1 MKKAL
6 SVLLAIIMTF
16 SLAMP
21 AFAAVNIN
29 ASKSQIPIIRISGDG
44 EPLYDDKGNKLLTYT
59 SIFGAFDNGDEEGN
73 KELYSSIAHVI
84 MPFLIDGLLYDQWDG
99 YYDALYE
106 EIAELFGNTLL
117 DKNGDPIDNSGLSES
132 RKKQMEANMNTNKYG
147 SKKYYAISDYHFFY
161 DWRLDPT
168 AVADDFNAY
177 IKAVKKA
184 TGAEK
189 VGIIASC
196 LGTSIV
202 MAYIAEYGTADINGL
217 GFDGSVCNGSEIISE
232 TISGKF
238 TVEGDAI
245 TRVLED
251 CNYLGVFDMDEF
263 LLATVDLLS
272 KSGAIDGI
280 TTSLKA
286 TIYDKLVRGVTSAL
300 ALSTFCTWPGY
311 WATVSAE
318 DYKDAMLYVFGE
330 PGSEK
335 RVEYAGLIE
344 KIENFNIVRGH
355 TYDLLKGAK
364 AKGVNIGIMSKY
376 GYQII
381 PICKSGDKVADELVT
396 VEKSSFGAT
405 TSKIYDTLPD
415 IHLAQMTPEERKYV
429 SPDKQVDASTCLFP
443 DSTWF
448 IKGASHAHWTDEEI
462 QILYD
467 VVSANRQLTV
477 EDTEIS
483 QFMVYTYEDDTARK
497 MTTENCDTYVW
508 SESSSAKPT
517 NNPIQKLV
525 AFLKALFNWFKLL
538 FTKVELPEMPQLPTL
553 PQPTTAAAQQ

>member
-1 MKKAL
+1 MKKFSAI
-6 SVLLAIIMTF
+6 LLTAILMF
-16 SLAMP
+16 SLATP
-21 AFAAVNIN
+21 AFAAVNVN

-44 EPLYDDKGNKLLTYT
+44 ETLYDDKGNALETGTGVFSALE
-59 SIFGAFDNGDEEGN
+59 SEDGDNE
-73 KELYSSIAHVI
+73 ELYRSIAHVLL
-84 MPFLIDGLLYDQWDG
+84 PFLIDGLIYDQWDG

-106 EIAELFGNTLL
+106 EISELFGNALL
-117 DKNGDPIDNSGLSES
+117 DKNGDPLDNSGLSAS
-132 RKKQMEANMNTNKYG
+132 RKQQLKNDMNTDKYG
-147 SKKYYAISDYHFFY
+147 SKKYYGVEDYRFYY

-168 AVADDFNAY
+168 AIADDFNDY
-177 IKAVKKA
+177 INAIRIK
-184 TGAEK
+184 TGHDK
-189 VGIIASC
+189 VGIVASC

-202 MAYIAEYGTADINGL
+202 MAYLAEYGSDAVSGIGL
-217 GFDGSVCNGSEIISE
+217 DGSVCNGSEILSQ

-238 TVEGDAI
+238 TVDGDSL

-251 CNYLGVFDMDEF
+251 SNYLGVFDVDEF

-280 TTSLKA
+280 TTSVKK
-286 TIYDKLVRGVTSAL
+286 TIYDKVVKGVTSAL
-300 ALSTFCTWPGY
+300 ALSTLCTWPGY
-311 WATVSAE
+311 WSTVSAE
-318 DYKDAMLYVFGE
+318 DYDDAMLYVFGE
-330 PGSEK
+330 KGSAK

-344 KIENFNIVRGH
+344 KIENYNVVRGK
-355 TYDLLKGAK
+355 TDDLLIAAK
-364 AKGVNIGIMSKY
+364 AKGVNIGIVSKY

-381 PICKSGDKVADELVT
+381 PICESGSELADELVT

-405 TSKIYDTLPD
+405 TSKIYDTLSD
-415 IHLAQMTPEERKYV
+415 IYLAQMTPEKRKYV

-467 VVSANRQLTV
+467 VASANRQLTV

-508 SESSSAKPT
+508 SESSSTKPT

-525 AFLKALFNWFKLL
+525 SFLKSLFKWFKLL
-538 FTKVELPEMPQLPTL
+538 FGKVELPTLPKPTL
-553 PQPTTAAAQQ
+553 PQTTTAAAQ

>member
-1 MKKAL
+1 MKKFSAI
-6 SVLLAIIMTF
+6 LLTAILMF
-16 SLAMP
+16 SLATP

-44 EPLYDDKGNKLLTYT
+44 ESLYDNQGNELVTGTGVFSALE
-59 SIFGAFDNGDEEGN
+59 SEDGDNS
-73 KELYSSIAHVI
+73 ELYSSIAHVI
-84 MPFLIDGLLYDQWDG
+84 MPFLIDGLLYDKWDG

-106 EIAELFGNTLL
+106 EISELFGNALL
-117 DKNGDPIDNSGLSES
+117 DKNGDPIDDSGLSAS
-132 RKKQMEANMNTNKYG
+132 RKQQLKNDMNTDKYG
-147 SKKYYAISDYHFFY
+147 SKKYYGIEDYRFYY

-168 AVADDFNAY
+168 AIADDFNDY
-177 IKAVKKA
+177 INAIRIK
-184 TGAEK
+184 TGHDK
-189 VGIIASC
+189 VGIVASC

-202 MAYIAEYGTADINGL
+202 MAYLAEYGSDAVSGIGL
-217 GFDGSVCNGSEIISE
+217 DGSVCNGSEILSQ

-238 TVEGDAI
+238 TVDGDSL

-251 CNYLGVFDMDEF
+251 SNYLGVFDVDEF

-280 TTSLKA
+280 TTSVKK
-286 TIYDKLVRGVTSAL
+286 TIYDKVVKGVTSAL
-300 ALSTFCTWPGY
+300 ALSTLCTWPGY
-311 WATVSAE
+311 WSTVSAE
-318 DYKDAMLYVFGE
+318 DYDDAMLYVFGE
-330 PGSEK
+330 KGSAK

-344 KIENFNIVRGH
+344 KIENYNVVRGK
-355 TYDLLKGAK
+355 TDDLLIAAK
-364 AKGVNIGIMSKY
+364 AKGVNIGIVSKY

-381 PICKSGDKVADELVT
+381 PICESGSELADELVT

-405 TSKIYDTLPD
+405 TSKIYDTLSD
-415 IHLAQMTPEERKYV
+415 IYLAQMTPEKRKYV

-467 VVSANRQLTV
+467 VASANRQLTV

-508 SESSSAKPT
+508 SESSSTKPT

-525 AFLKALFNWFKLL
+525 SFLKSLFKWFKLL
-538 FTKVELPEMPQLPTL
+538 FGKVELPTLPKPTL
-553 PQPTTAAAQQ
+553 PQTTTAAAQ

>member
-1 MKKAL
+1 MKKFL
-6 SVLLAIIMTF
+6 SILLAAVLML
-16 SLAMP
+16 SLATP

-44 EPLYDDKGNKLLTYT
+44 ETLYDDKGNALETGTGVFSALE
-59 SIFGAFDNGDEEGN
+59 SEDGDNE
-73 KELYSSIAHVI
+73 ELYRSIAHVLL
-84 MPFLIDGLLYDQWDG
+84 PFLIDGLIYDQWDG

-106 EIAELFGNTLL
+106 EISELFGNALL
-117 DKNGDPIDNSGLSES
+117 DKNGEPLDNSGISES
-132 RKKQMEANMNTNKYG
+132 RKKQLERDMNTDKYG
-147 SKKYYAISDYHFFY
+147 SKGYYAVEDYRFYY

-168 AVADDFNAY
+168 AIADDFNDY
-177 IKAVKKA
+177 INAIRIK
-184 TGAEK
+184 TGHDK
-189 VGIIASC
+189 VGIVASC

-202 MAYIAEYGTADINGL
+202 MAYLAEYGSDAVSGIGL
-217 GFDGSVCNGSEIISE
+217 DGSVCNGSEILSQ

-238 TVEGDAI
+238 TVDGDSL

-251 CNYLGVFDMDEF
+251 SNYLGVFDVDEF

-280 TTSLKA
+280 TTSVKM
-286 TIYDKLVRGVTSAL
+286 TIYDKVAKGVTSAL
-300 ALSTFCTWPGY
+300 ALSTLCTWPGY
-311 WATVSAE
+311 WSTVSAE
-318 DYKDAMLYVFGE
+318 DYDDAMLYVFGE
-330 PGSEK
+330 KGSEK
-335 RVEYAGLIE
+335 RAEYAGLIE
-344 KIENFNIVRGH
+344 KIENYNVVRGK
-355 TYDLLKGAK
+355 TDDLLVAAK
-364 AKGVNIGIMSKY
+364 NKGVNIGIVSKY

-381 PICKSGDKVADELVT
+381 PICESGSELADELVT

-415 IHLAQMTPEERKYV
+415 IYLAQMTPEERKYV

-467 VVSANRQLTV
+467 VVSADRQLTV

-538 FTKVELPEMPQLPTL
+538 FTKVELPEIPAPTL

>member
-21 AFAAVNIN
+21 AFAGVDIN

-44 EPLYDDKGNKLLTYT
+44 ETLYDDKGNELVTGTGVFSALA
-59 SIFGAFDNGDEEGN
+59 SEDGDNE
-73 KELYSSIAHVI
+73 ELYRSIAHVLL
-84 MPFLIDGLLYDQWDG
+84 PFLIDGLIYDQWDG

-106 EIAELFGNTLL
+106 EISELFGNALL
-117 DKNGDPIDNSGLSES
+117 DKNGEPLDNSGISES
-132 RKKQMEANMNTNKYG
+132 RKKQLERDMNTDKYG
-147 SKKYYAISDYHFFY
+147 SKGYYAVDDYRFYY

-168 AVADDFNAY
+168 DIADDFNDY
-177 IKAVKKA
+177 INAIRIK
-184 TGAEK
+184 TGHQK
-189 VGIIASC
+189 VGIVASC

-202 MAYIAEYGTADINGL
+202 MAYLAEYGSDAVSGIGL
-217 GFDGSVCNGSEIISE
+217 DGSVCNGSEILSE

-238 TVEGDAI
+238 TVDGDSL

-280 TTSLKA
+280 TTSVKM
-286 TIYDKLVRGVTSAL
+286 TIYDKVAKGVTSAL
-300 ALSTFCTWPGY
+300 ALSTLCTWPGY
-311 WATVSAE
+311 WSTVSAE
-318 DYKDAMLYVFGE
+318 DYDDAMLYVFGE
-330 PGSEK
+330 KGSEK
-335 RVEYAGLIE
+335 RAEYAGLIE
-344 KIENFNIVRGH
+344 KIENYNVVRGK
-355 TYDLLKGAK
+355 TDKLLKDAK
-364 AKGVNIGIMSKY
+364 EEGVNIGIFSKY

-381 PICKSGDKVADELVT
+381 PICESGTDLADELVT

-415 IHLAQMTPEERKYV
+415 IYLAQMTPEERKYV

-467 VVSANRQLTV
+467 VVSADRQLTV

-553 PQPTTAAAQQ
+553 PQPTTAAAQ

>member
-44 EPLYDDKGNKLLTYT
+44 ESLYDAQGNELVTGTGVFSALE
-59 SIFGAFDNGDEEGN
+59 SEDGDNE
-73 KELYSSIAHVI
+73 ELYRSIAHVLL
-84 MPFLIDGLLYDQWDG
+84 PFLIDGLIYDQWDG

-106 EIAELFGNTLL
+106 EISELFGNALL
-117 DKNGDPIDNSGLSES
+117 DKNGEPLDNSGISES
-132 RKKQMEANMNTNKYG
+132 RKKQLERDMNTDKYG
-147 SKKYYAISDYHFFY
+147 SKGYYAVEDYRFYY

-168 AVADDFNAY
+168 DIADDFNDYVNAIR
-177 IKAVKKA
+177 IK
-184 TGAEK
+184 TGHDK
-189 VGIIASC
+189 VGIVASC

-202 MAYIAEYGTADINGL
+202 MAYLAEYGSDAVSGIGL
-217 GFDGSVCNGSEIISE
+217 DGSVCNGSEILSE

-238 TVEGDAI
+238 TVDGDSL

-280 TTSLKA
+280 TTSVKM
-286 TIYDKLVRGVTSAL
+286 TIYDKVAKGVTSAL
-300 ALSTFCTWPGY
+300 ALSTLCTWPGY
-311 WATVSAE
+311 WSTVSAE
-318 DYKDAMLYVFGE
+318 DYDDAMLYVFGE
-330 PGSEK
+330 NGSEK
-335 RVEYAGLIE
+335 RAEYAGLIE
-344 KIENFNIVRGH
+344 KIENYNVVRGK
-355 TYDLLKGAK
+355 TDDLLVAAK
-364 AKGVNIGIMSKY
+364 NKGVNIGIVSKY

-381 PICKSGDKVADELVT
+381 PICESGPELADELVT

-415 IHLAQMTPEERKYV
+415 IYLAQMTPEERKYV

-467 VVSANRQLTV
+467 VVSADRQLTV

>member
-44 EPLYDDKGNKLLTYT
+44 ESLYDAQGNELVTGTGVFSALE
-59 SIFGAFDNGDEEGN
+59 SEDGDNE
-73 KELYSSIAHVI
+73 ELYRSIAHVLL
-84 MPFLIDGLLYDQWDG
+84 PFLIDGLIYDQWDG

-106 EIAELFGNTLL
+106 EISELFGNALL
-117 DKNGDPIDNSGLSES
+117 DKNGEPLDNSGISES
-132 RKKQMEANMNTNKYG
+132 RKKQLERDMNTDKYG
-147 SKKYYAISDYHFFY
+147 SKGYYAVEDYRFYY

-168 AVADDFNAY
+168 DIADDFNDY
-177 IKAVKKA
+177 INAIRIK
-184 TGAEK
+184 TGHDK
-189 VGIIASC
+189 VGIVASC

-202 MAYIAEYGTADINGL
+202 MAYLAEYGSDAVSGIGL
-217 GFDGSVCNGSEIISE
+217 DGSVCNGSEILSE

-238 TVEGDAI
+238 TVDGDSL

-280 TTSLKA
+280 TTSVKM
-286 TIYDKLVRGVTSAL
+286 TIYDKVAKGVTSAL
-300 ALSTFCTWPGY
+300 ALSTLCTWPGY
-311 WATVSAE
+311 WSTVSAE
-318 DYKDAMLYVFGE
+318 DYDDAMLYVFGE
-330 PGSEK
+330 NGSEK
-335 RVEYAGLIE
+335 RAEYAGLIE
-344 KIENFNIVRGH
+344 KIENYNVVRGK
-355 TYDLLKGAK
+355 TDDLLVAAK
-364 AKGVNIGIMSKY
+364 NKGVNIGIVSKY

-381 PICKSGDKVADELVT
+381 PICESGPELADELVT

-415 IHLAQMTPEERKYV
+415 IYLAQMTPEERKYV

-467 VVSANRQLTV
+467 VVSADRQLTV
-477 EDTEIS
+477 KDTEIS

-525 AFLKALFNWFKLL
+525 AFLKALFNWFRLL
-538 FTKVELPEMPQLPTL
+538 FTKVELPETPQLPTL

>member
-1 MKKAL
+1 MKKFSAI
-6 SVLLAIIMTF
+6 LLTAILMF
-16 SLAMP
+16 SLATP

-44 EPLYDDKGNKLLTYT
+44 ESLYDNQGNELVTGTGVFSALE
-59 SIFGAFDNGDEEGN
+59 SEDGDNS
-73 KELYSSIAHVI
+73 ELYSSIAHVI
-84 MPFLIDGLLYDQWDG
+84 MPFLIDGLLYDKWDG

-106 EIAELFGNTLL
+106 EISELFGNALL
-117 DKNGDPIDNSGLSES
+117 DKNGDPIDDSGLSAS
-132 RKKQMEANMNTNKYG
+132 RKQQLKNDMNTDKYG
-147 SKKYYAISDYHFFY
+147 SKKYYGIEDYRFYY

-168 AVADDFNAY
+168 DIADDFNDY
-177 IKAVKKA
+177 INAIRIK
-184 TGAEK
+184 TGHQK
-189 VGIIASC
+189 VGIVASC

-202 MAYIAEYGTADINGL
+202 MAYLAEYGSDAVSGIGL
-217 GFDGSVCNGSEIISE
+217 DGSVCNGSEILSE

-238 TVEGDAI
+238 TVDGDSI

-251 CNYLGVFDMDEF
+251 SNYLGVFDVDEF

-272 KSGAIDGI
+272 KSGTIDGI
-280 TTSLKA
+280 TASVKM
-286 TIYDKLVRGVTSAL
+286 TIYDKVVKGVTSAL
-300 ALSTFCTWPGY
+300 ALSTLCTWPGY
-311 WATVSAE
+311 WSTVSAE
-318 DYKDAMLYVFGE
+318 DYDDAMLYVFGE
-330 PGSEK
+330 KGSAK

-344 KIENFNIVRGH
+344 KIENYNVVRGK
-355 TYDLLKGAK
+355 TDDLLIAAK
-364 AKGVNIGIMSKY
+364 AKGVNIGIVSKY

-381 PICKSGDKVADELVT
+381 PICESGSELADELVT

-405 TSKIYDTLPD
+405 TSKIYDTLSD
-415 IHLAQMTPEERKYV
+415 IYLAQMTPEKRKYV

-467 VVSANRQLTV
+467 VASANRQLTV

-508 SESSSAKPT
+508 SESSSTKPT

-525 AFLKALFNWFKLL
+525 SFLKSLFKWFKLL
-538 FTKVELPEMPQLPTL
+538 FGKVELPTLPKPTL
-553 PQPTTAAAQQ
+553 PQTTTAAAQ

>member
-1 MKKAL
+1 MKKLL
-6 SVLLAIIMTF
+6 SVFLAAVLML
-16 SLAMP
+16 SLATP
-21 AFAAVNIN
+21 AFAAVNVN

-44 EPLYDDKGNKLLTYT
+44 ETLYDDQGNELVTGTGVFSALETED
-59 SIFGAFDNGDEEGN
+59 GDNE
-73 KELYSSIAHVI
+73 ELYRSIAHVLL
-84 MPFLIDGLLYDQWDG
+84 PFLIDGLIYDQWDG

-106 EIAELFGNTLL
+106 EISELFGNALL
-117 DKNGDPIDNSGLSES
+117 DKNGEPLDNSGISES
-132 RKKQMEANMNTNKYG
+132 RKKQLERDMNTDKYG
-147 SKKYYAISDYHFFY
+147 SKGYYAVEDYRFYY

-168 AVADDFNAY
+168 DIADDFNAY
-177 IKAVKKA
+177 INAIRTK
-184 TGAEK
+184 TGHDK
-189 VGIIASC
+189 VGIVASC

-202 MAYIAEYGTADINGL
+202 MAYLAEYGSDAVSGIGL
-217 GFDGSVCNGSEIISE
+217 DGSVCNGSEILSE

-238 TVEGDAI
+238 TVDGDSL

-251 CNYLGVFDMDEF
+251 SNYLGVFDMDEF

-280 TTSLKA
+280 TTSVKM
-286 TIYDKLVRGVTSAL
+286 TIYDKVAKGVTSAL
-300 ALSTFCTWPGY
+300 ALSTLCTWPGY
-311 WATVSAE
+311 WSTVSAE
-318 DYKDAMLYVFGE
+318 DYDDAMLYVFGE
-330 PGSEK
+330 KGSEK
-335 RVEYAGLIE
+335 RTEYAGLIK
-344 KIENFNIVRGH
+344 KIENYNVVRGK
-355 TYDLLKGAK
+355 TDNLLTAAK
-364 AKGVNIGIMSKY
+364 ANGVNIGIVSKY

-381 PICKSGDKVADELVT
+381 PICKSGPELADELVT

-405 TSKIYDTLPD
+405 TSKIYDTLSD
-415 IHLAQMTPEERKYV
+415 IYIAQLPAEKRKYV
-429 SPDKQVDASTCLFP
+429 SPDGQVDASTCLFP

-467 VVSANRQLTV
+467 VASANRQLTV

-483 QFMVYTYEDDTARK
+483 QFMVYTYEDNTARK

-538 FTKVELPEMPQLPTL
+538 FTKVELPATPQLPTL
-553 PQPTTAAAQQ
+553 SQPTTTATQQ

>member
-44 EPLYDDKGNKLLTYT
+44 ESLYDAQGNELVTGTGVFSALE
-59 SIFGAFDNGDEEGN
+59 SEDGDNE
-73 KELYSSIAHVI
+73 ELYRSIAHVLL
-84 MPFLIDGLLYDQWDG
+84 PFLIDGLIYDQWDG

-106 EIAELFGNTLL
+106 EISELFGNALL
-117 DKNGDPIDNSGLSES
+117 DKNGEPLDNSGISES
-132 RKKQMEANMNTNKYG
+132 RKKQLERDMNTDKYG
-147 SKKYYAISDYHFFY
+147 SKGYYAVEDYRFYY

-168 AVADDFNAY
+168 DIADDFNDY
-177 IKAVKKA
+177 INAIRIK
-184 TGAEK
+184 TGHDK
-189 VGIIASC
+189 VGIVASC

-202 MAYIAEYGTADINGL
+202 MAYLAEYGSDAVSGIGL
-217 GFDGSVCNGSEIISE
+217 DGSVCNGSEILSE

-238 TVEGDAI
+238 TVDGDSL

-280 TTSLKA
+280 TTSVKM
-286 TIYDKLVRGVTSAL
+286 TIYDKVAKGVTSAL
-300 ALSTFCTWPGY
+300 ALSTLCTWPGY
-311 WATVSAE
+311 WSTVSAE
-318 DYKDAMLYVFGE
+318 DYDDAMLYVFGE
-330 PGSEK
+330 KGSEK
-335 RVEYAGLIE
+335 RAEYAGLIE
-344 KIENFNIVRGH
+344 KIENYNVVRGK
-355 TYDLLKGAK
+355 TDDLLVAAK
-364 AKGVNIGIMSKY
+364 NKGVNIGIVSKY

-381 PICKSGDKVADELVT
+381 PICESGPELADELVT

-415 IHLAQMTPEERKYV
+415 IYLAQMTPEERKYV

-467 VVSANRQLTV
+467 VVSADRQLTV

>member
-1 MKKAL
+1 MKKFSAI
-6 SVLLAIIMTF
+6 LLTAILMF
-16 SLAMP
+16 SLATP
-21 AFAAVNIN
+21 AFAAVNVN

-44 EPLYDDKGNKLLTYT
+44 ETLYDDKGNALETGTGVFSALE
-59 SIFGAFDNGDEEGN
+59 SEDGDNE
-73 KELYSSIAHVI
+73 ELYRSIAHVLL
-84 MPFLIDGLLYDQWDG
+84 PFLIDGLIYDQWDG

-106 EIAELFGNTLL
+106 EISELFGNALL
-117 DKNGDPIDNSGLSES
+117 DKNGDPLDNSGLSAS
-132 RKKQMEANMNTNKYG
+132 RKQQLKNDMNTDKYG
-147 SKKYYAISDYHFFY
+147 SKKYYGVEDYRFYY

-168 AVADDFNAY
+168 AIADDFNDY
-177 IKAVKKA
+177 INAIRIK
-184 TGAEK
+184 TGHDK
-189 VGIIASC
+189 VGIVASC

-202 MAYIAEYGTADINGL
+202 MAYLAEYGSDAVSGIGL
-217 GFDGSVCNGSEIISE
+217 DGSVCNGSEILSQ

-238 TVEGDAI
+238 TVDGDSL

-251 CNYLGVFDMDEF
+251 SNYLGVFDVDEF

-280 TTSLKA
+280 TTSVKK
-286 TIYDKLVRGVTSAL
+286 TIYDKVVKGVTSAL
-300 ALSTFCTWPGY
+300 ALSTLCTWPGY
-311 WATVSAE
+311 WSTVSAE
-318 DYKDAMLYVFGE
+318 DYDDAMLYVFGE
-330 PGSEK
+330 KGSAK

-344 KIENFNIVRGH
+344 KIENYNVVRGK
-355 TYDLLKGAK
+355 TDDLLIAAK
-364 AKGVNIGIMSKY
+364 AKGVNIGIVSKY

-381 PICKSGDKVADELVT
+381 PICESGSELADELVT

-405 TSKIYDTLPD
+405 TSKIYDTLSD
-415 IHLAQMTPEERKYV
+415 IYLAQMTPEKRKYV

-467 VVSANRQLTV
+467 VASANRQLTV

-497 MTTENCDTYVW
+497 MTTENCNTYVW
-508 SESSSAKPT
+508 SESSSTKPT

-525 AFLKALFNWFKLL
+525 SFLKSLFKWFKLL
-538 FTKVELPEMPQLPTL
+538 FGKVELPTLPKPTL
-553 PQPTTAAAQQ
+553 PQTTTAAAQ

>member
-1 MKKAL
+1 MKKIL
-6 SVLLAIIMTF
+6 SILLAAVLML
-16 SLAMP
+16 SLATP
-21 AFAAVNIN
+21 AFAAVNVN

-44 EPLYDDKGNKLLTYT
+44 ESLYDDQGNELVTGTGVFSALETED
-59 SIFGAFDNGDEEGN
+59 SDNE
-73 KELYSSIAHVI
+73 ELYRSIAHVLL
-84 MPFLIDGLLYDQWDG
+84 PFLIDGLIYDQWDG

-106 EIAELFGNTLL
+106 EISELFGNALL
-117 DKNGDPIDNSGLSES
+117 DKNGEPLDNSGISES
-132 RKKQMEANMNTNKYG
+132 RKKQLERDMNTDKYG
-147 SKKYYAISDYHFFY
+147 SKGYYAVEDYRFYY

-168 AVADDFNAY
+168 DIADDFNAY
-177 IKAVKKA
+177 INAIRTK
-184 TGAEK
+184 TGHDK
-189 VGIIASC
+189 VGIVASC

-202 MAYIAEYGTADINGL
+202 MAYLAEYGSDAVSGIGL
-217 GFDGSVCNGSEIISE
+217 DGSVCNGSEILSE

-238 TVEGDAI
+238 TVDGDSL

-251 CNYLGVFDMDEF
+251 SNYLGVFDMDEF

-280 TTSLKA
+280 TTSVKM
-286 TIYDKLVRGVTSAL
+286 TIYDKVAKGVTSAL
-300 ALSTFCTWPGY
+300 ALSTLCTWPGY
-311 WATVSAE
+311 WSTVSAE
-318 DYKDAMLYVFGE
+318 DYDDAMLYVFGE
-330 PGSEK
+330 KGSEK
-335 RVEYAGLIE
+335 RVEYAGLIK
-344 KIENFNIVRGH
+344 KIENYNVVRGK
-355 TYDLLKGAK
+355 TANLLTAAK
-364 AKGVNIGIMSKY
+364 ANGVNIGIVSKY

-381 PICKSGDKVADELVT
+381 PICKSGPELADELVT

-415 IHLAQMTPEERKYV
+415 IYLAQMTPEERKYV

-467 VVSANRQLTV
+467 VVSADRQLTV

-483 QFMVYTYEDDTARK
+483 QFMLYTYEDDTARK

-538 FTKVELPEMPQLPTL
+538 FTKVELPEIPAPTL
-553 PQPTTAAAQQ
+553 PQPTTAAAQ

>member
-1 MKKAL
+1 MKKFSAI
-6 SVLLAIIMTF
+6 LLTAILMF
-16 SLAMP
+16 SLATP

-44 EPLYDDKGNKLLTYT
+44 ESLYDNQGNELVTGTGVFSALE
-59 SIFGAFDNGDEEGN
+59 SEDGDNE
-73 KELYSSIAHVI
+73 ELYRSIAHVLL
-84 MPFLIDGLLYDQWDG
+84 PFLIDGLIYDQWDG

-106 EIAELFGNTLL
+106 EISELFGNALL
-117 DKNGDPIDNSGLSES
+117 DKNGDPLDNSGLSAS
-132 RKKQMEANMNTNKYG
+132 RKQQLKNDMNTDKYG
-147 SKKYYAISDYHFFY
+147 SKKYYGIEDYRFYY

-168 AVADDFNAY
+168 DIADDFNDY
-177 IKAVKKA
+177 INAIRIK
-184 TGAEK
+184 TGHQK
-189 VGIIASC
+189 VGIVASC

-202 MAYIAEYGTADINGL
+202 MAYLAEYGSDAVSGIGL
-217 GFDGSVCNGSEIISE
+217 DGSVCNGSEILSE

-238 TVEGDAI
+238 TVDGDSI

-251 CNYLGVFDMDEF
+251 SNYLGVFDVDEF

-272 KSGAIDGI
+272 KSGTIDGI
-280 TTSLKA
+280 TASVKM
-286 TIYDKLVRGVTSAL
+286 TIYDKVVKGVTSAL
-300 ALSTFCTWPGY
+300 ALSTLCTWPGY
-311 WATVSAE
+311 WSTVSAE
-318 DYKDAMLYVFGE
+318 DYDDAMLYVFGE
-330 PGSEK
+330 KGSAK

-344 KIENFNIVRGH
+344 KIENYNVVRGK
-355 TYDLLKGAK
+355 TDDLLIAAK
-364 AKGVNIGIMSKY
+364 AKGVNIGIVSKY

-381 PICKSGDKVADELVT
+381 PICESGSELADELVT

-405 TSKIYDTLPD
+405 TSKIYDTLSD
-415 IHLAQMTPEERKYV
+415 IYLAQMTPEKRKYV

-467 VVSANRQLTV
+467 VASANRQLTV

-497 MTTENCDTYVW
+497 MTTENCNTYVW
-508 SESSSAKPT
+508 SESSSTKPT

-525 AFLKALFNWFKLL
+525 SFLKSLFKWFKLL
-538 FTKVELPEMPQLPTL
+538 FGKVELPTLPKPTL
-553 PQPTTAAAQQ
+553 PQTTTAAAQ

>member
-1 MKKAL
+1 MKKIL
-6 SVLLAIIMTF
+6 SILLAAVLML
-16 SLAMP
+16 SLATP
-21 AFAAVNIN
+21 AFAAVNVN

-44 EPLYDDKGNKLLTYT
+44 ESLYDDQGNELVTGTGVFSALE
-59 SIFGAFDNGDEEGN
+59 SEDGDNE
-73 KELYSSIAHVI
+73 ELYRSIAHVLL
-84 MPFLIDGLLYDQWDG
+84 PFLIDGLIYDQWDG

-106 EIAELFGNTLL
+106 EISELFGNALL
-117 DKNGDPIDNSGLSES
+117 DKNGEPLDNSGISES
-132 RKKQMEANMNTNKYG
+132 RKKQLERDMNTDKYG
-147 SKKYYAISDYHFFY
+147 SKGYYAVEDYRFYY

-168 AVADDFNAY
+168 DIADDFNAY
-177 IKAVKKA
+177 INAIRTK
-184 TGAEK
+184 TGHDK
-189 VGIIASC
+189 VGIVASC

-202 MAYIAEYGTADINGL
+202 MAYLAEYGSDAVSGIGL
-217 GFDGSVCNGSEIISE
+217 DGSVCNGSEILSE

-238 TVEGDAI
+238 TVDGDSL

-251 CNYLGVFDMDEF
+251 SNYLGVFDMDEF

-280 TTSLKA
+280 TTSVKM
-286 TIYDKLVRGVTSAL
+286 TIYDKVAKGVTSAL
-300 ALSTFCTWPGY
+300 ALSTLCTWPGY
-311 WATVSAE
+311 WSTVSAE
-318 DYKDAMLYVFGE
+318 DYDDAMLYVFGE
-330 PGSEK
+330 KGSEK
-335 RVEYAGLIE
+335 RVEYAGLIK
-344 KIENFNIVRGH
+344 KIENYNVVRGK
-355 TYDLLKGAK
+355 TDNLLTAAK
-364 AKGVNIGIMSKY
+364 ANGVNIGIVSKY

-381 PICKSGDKVADELVT
+381 PICKSGPELADELVT

-415 IHLAQMTPEERKYV
+415 IYLAQMTPEERKYV

-467 VVSANRQLTV
+467 VVSADRQLTV

-538 FTKVELPEMPQLPTL
+538 FTKVELPEIPAPTL
-553 PQPTTAAAQQ
+553 PQPTTAAAQ

>member
-1 MKKAL
+1 MKKFSAI
-6 SVLLAIIMTF
+6 LLTAILMF
-16 SLAMP
+16 SLATP

-44 EPLYDDKGNKLLTYT
+44 ETLYDDKGNALETGTGVFSALE
-59 SIFGAFDNGDEEGN
+59 SEDGDNE
-73 KELYSSIAHVI
+73 ELYRSIAHVLL
-84 MPFLIDGLLYDQWDG
+84 PFLIDGLIYDQWDG

-106 EIAELFGNTLL
+106 EISELFGNALL
-117 DKNGDPIDNSGLSES
+117 DKNGDPLDNSGLSAS
-132 RKKQMEANMNTNKYG
+132 RKQQLKNDMNTDKYG
-147 SKKYYAISDYHFFY
+147 SKKYYGVEDYRFYY

-168 AVADDFNAY
+168 AIADDFNDY
-177 IKAVKKA
+177 INAIRIK
-184 TGAEK
+184 TGHDK
-189 VGIIASC
+189 VGIVASC

-202 MAYIAEYGTADINGL
+202 MAYLAEYGSDAVSGIGL
-217 GFDGSVCNGSEIISE
+217 DGSVCNGSEILSQ

-238 TVEGDAI
+238 TVDGDSL

-251 CNYLGVFDMDEF
+251 SNYLGVFDVDEF

-280 TTSLKA
+280 TTSVKK
-286 TIYDKLVRGVTSAL
+286 TIYDKVVKGVTSAL
-300 ALSTFCTWPGY
+300 ALSTLCTWPGY
-311 WATVSAE
+311 WSTVSAE
-318 DYKDAMLYVFGE
+318 DYDDAMLYVFGE
-330 PGSEK
+330 KGSAK

-344 KIENFNIVRGH
+344 KIENYNVVRGK
-355 TYDLLKGAK
+355 TDDLLIAAK
-364 AKGVNIGIMSKY
+364 AKGVNIGIVSKY

-381 PICKSGDKVADELVT
+381 PICESGSELADELVT

-405 TSKIYDTLPD
+405 TSKIYDTLSD
-415 IHLAQMTPEERKYV
+415 IYLAQMTPEKRKYV

-467 VVSANRQLTV
+467 VASANRQLTV

-508 SESSSAKPT
+508 SESSSTKPT
-517 NNPIQKLV
+517 NNPIEKLV
-525 AFLKALFNWFKLL
+525 NFLKSLFKWFKLL
-538 FTKVELPEMPQLPTL
+538 FGKIELPTL
-553 PQPTTAAAQQ
+553 PKPTLPQTTTAAAQ

>member
-1 MKKAL
+1 MKKFSAI
-6 SVLLAIIMTF
+6 LLTAILMF
-16 SLAMP
+16 SLATP
-21 AFAAVNIN
+21 AFAAVNVN

-44 EPLYDDKGNKLLTYT
+44 ETLYDDKGNALETGTGVFSALE
-59 SIFGAFDNGDEEGN
+59 SEDGDNE
-73 KELYSSIAHVI
+73 ELYRSIAHVLL
-84 MPFLIDGLLYDQWDG
+84 PFLIDGLIYDQWDG

-106 EIAELFGNTLL
+106 EISELFGNALL
-117 DKNGDPIDNSGLSES
+117 DKNGDPLDNSGLSAS
-132 RKKQMEANMNTNKYG
+132 RKQQLKNDMNTDKYG
-147 SKKYYAISDYHFFY
+147 GKKYYGVEDYRFYY

-168 AVADDFNAY
+168 AIADDFNDY
-177 IKAVKKA
+177 INAIRIK
-184 TGAEK
+184 TGHDK
-189 VGIIASC
+189 VGIVASC

-202 MAYIAEYGTADINGL
+202 MAYLAEYGSDAVSGIGL
-217 GFDGSVCNGSEIISE
+217 DGSVCNGSEILSQ

-238 TVEGDAI
+238 TVDGDSL

-251 CNYLGVFDMDEF
+251 SNYLGVFDVDEF

-280 TTSLKA
+280 TTSVKK
-286 TIYDKLVRGVTSAL
+286 TIYDKVVKGVTSAL
-300 ALSTFCTWPGY
+300 ALSTLCTWPGY
-311 WATVSAE
+311 WSTVSAE
-318 DYKDAMLYVFGE
+318 DYDDAMLYVFGE
-330 PGSEK
+330 KGSAK

-344 KIENFNIVRGH
+344 KIENYNVVRGK
-355 TYDLLKGAK
+355 TDDLLIAAK
-364 AKGVNIGIMSKY
+364 AKGVNIGIVSKY

-381 PICKSGDKVADELVT
+381 PICESGSELADELVT

-405 TSKIYDTLPD
+405 TSKIYDTLSD
-415 IHLAQMTPEERKYV
+415 IYLAQMTPEKRKYV

-467 VVSANRQLTV
+467 VASANRQLTV

-508 SESSSAKPT
+508 SESSSTKPT

-525 AFLKALFNWFKLL
+525 SFLKSLFKWFKLL
-538 FTKVELPEMPQLPTL
+538 FGKVELPTLPKPTL
-553 PQPTTAAAQQ
+553 PQTTTAAAQ

>member
-1 MKKAL
+1 MKKIL
-6 SVLLAIIMTF
+6 SILLAAVLML
-16 SLAMP
+16 SLATP
-21 AFAAVNIN
+21 AFAAVNVN

-44 EPLYDDKGNKLLTYT
+44 ESLYDDQGNELVTGTGVFSALETED
-59 SIFGAFDNGDEEGN
+59 GDNE
-73 KELYSSIAHVI
+73 ELYRSIAHVLL
-84 MPFLIDGLLYDQWDG
+84 PFLIDGLIYDQWDG

-106 EIAELFGNTLL
+106 EISELFGNALL
-117 DKNGDPIDNSGLSES
+117 DKNGEPLDNSGISES
-132 RKKQMEANMNTNKYG
+132 RKKQLERDMNTDKYG
-147 SKKYYAISDYHFFY
+147 SKGYYAVEDYRFYY

-168 AVADDFNAY
+168 DIADDFNAY
-177 IKAVKKA
+177 INAIRTK
-184 TGAEK
+184 TGHDK
-189 VGIIASC
+189 VGIVASC

-202 MAYIAEYGTADINGL
+202 MAYLAEYGSDAVSGIGL
-217 GFDGSVCNGSEIISE
+217 DGSVCNGSEILSE

-238 TVEGDAI
+238 TVDGDSL

-251 CNYLGVFDMDEF
+251 SNYLGVFDMDEF

-280 TTSLKA
+280 TTSVKM
-286 TIYDKLVRGVTSAL
+286 TIYDKVAKGVTSAL
-300 ALSTFCTWPGY
+300 ALSTLCTWPGY
-311 WATVSAE
+311 WSTVSAE
-318 DYKDAMLYVFGE
+318 DYDDAMLYVFGE
-330 PGSEK
+330 KGSEK
-335 RVEYAGLIE
+335 RVEYAGLIK
-344 KIENFNIVRGH
+344 KIENYNVVRGK
-355 TYDLLKGAK
+355 TDNLLTAAK
-364 AKGVNIGIMSKY
+364 ANGVNIGIVSKY

-381 PICKSGDKVADELVT
+381 PICKSGPELADELVT

-415 IHLAQMTPEERKYV
+415 IYLAQMTPEERKYV

-467 VVSANRQLTV
+467 VVSADRQLTV

-538 FTKVELPEMPQLPTL
+538 FTKVELPEIPAPTL
-553 PQPTTAAAQQ
+553 PQPTTAAAQ

>member
-1 MKKAL
+1 MKKFSAI
-6 SVLLAIIMTF
+6 LLTAILMF
-16 SLAMP
+16 SLATP
-21 AFAAVNIN
+21 AFAAVNVN

-44 EPLYDDKGNKLLTYT
+44 ETLYDDKGNALETGTGVFSALE
-59 SIFGAFDNGDEEGN
+59 SEDGDNE
-73 KELYSSIAHVI
+73 ELYRSIAHVLL
-84 MPFLIDGLLYDQWDG
+84 PFLIDGLIYDQWDG

-106 EIAELFGNTLL
+106 EISELFGNALL
-117 DKNGDPIDNSGLSES
+117 DKNGDPLDNSGLSAS
-132 RKKQMEANMNTNKYG
+132 RKQQLKNDMNTDKYG
-147 SKKYYAISDYHFFY
+147 SKKYYGVEDYRFYY

-168 AVADDFNAY
+168 AIADDFNDY
-177 IKAVKKA
+177 INAIRIK
-184 TGAEK
+184 TGHDK
-189 VGIIASC
+189 VGIVASC

-202 MAYIAEYGTADINGL
+202 MAYLAEYGSDAVSGIGL
-217 GFDGSVCNGSEIISE
+217 DGSVCNGSEILSQ

-238 TVEGDAI
+238 TVDGDSL

-251 CNYLGVFDMDEF
+251 SNYLGVFDVDEF

-272 KSGAIDGI
+272 KSGTIDGI
-280 TTSLKA
+280 TASVKM
-286 TIYDKLVRGVTSAL
+286 TIYDKVVKGVTSAL
-300 ALSTFCTWPGY
+300 ALSTLCTWPGY
-311 WATVSAE
+311 WSTVSAE
-318 DYKDAMLYVFGE
+318 DYDDAMLYVFGE
-330 PGSEK
+330 KGSAK

-344 KIENFNIVRGH
+344 KIENYNVVRGK
-355 TYDLLKGAK
+355 TDDLLIAAK
-364 AKGVNIGIMSKY
+364 AKGVNIGIVSKY

-381 PICKSGDKVADELVT
+381 PICESGSELADELVT

-405 TSKIYDTLPD
+405 TSKIYDTLSD
-415 IHLAQMTPEERKYV
+415 IYLAQMTPEKRKYV

-467 VVSANRQLTV
+467 VASANRQLTV

-508 SESSSAKPT
+508 SESSSTKPT
-517 NNPIQKLV
+517 NNPIEKLV
-525 AFLKALFNWFKLL
+525 NFLKSLFKWFKLL
-538 FTKVELPEMPQLPTL
+538 FGKIELPTL
-553 PQPTTAAAQQ
+553 PKPTLPQTTTAAAQ

>member
-21 AFAAVNIN
+21 AFAGVDIN

-44 EPLYDDKGNKLLTYT
+44 ESLYDAQGNELVTGTGVFSALE
-59 SIFGAFDNGDEEGN
+59 SEDGDNE
-73 KELYSSIAHVI
+73 ELYSSIAHVLL
-84 MPFLIDGLLYDQWDG
+84 PFLIDGLIYDQWDG

-106 EIAELFGNTLL
+106 EISELFGNALL
-117 DKNGDPIDNSGLSES
+117 DKNGEPLDNSGISES
-132 RKKQMEANMNTNKYG
+132 RKKQLERDMNTDKYG
-147 SKKYYAISDYHFFY
+147 SKGYYAVEDYRFYY

-168 AVADDFNAY
+168 DIADDFNDY
-177 IKAVKKA
+177 INAIRIK
-184 TGAEK
+184 TGHQK
-189 VGIIASC
+189 VGIVASC

-202 MAYIAEYGTADINGL
+202 MAYLAEYGSDAVSGIGL
-217 GFDGSVCNGSEIISE
+217 DGSVCNGSEILSE

-238 TVEGDAI
+238 TVDGDSL

-280 TTSLKA
+280 TTSVKM
-286 TIYDKLVRGVTSAL
+286 TIYDKVAKGVTSAL
-300 ALSTFCTWPGY
+300 ALSTLCTWPGY
-311 WATVSAE
+311 WSTVSAE
-318 DYKDAMLYVFGE
+318 DYDDAMLYVFGE
-330 PGSEK
+330 NGSEK
-335 RVEYAGLIE
+335 RAEYAGLIE
-344 KIENFNIVRGH
+344 KIENYNVVRGK
-355 TYDLLKGAK
+355 TDDLLVAAK
-364 AKGVNIGIMSKY
+364 NKGVNIGIVSKY

-381 PICKSGDKVADELVT
+381 PICESGSELADELVT

-415 IHLAQMTPEERKYV
+415 IYLAQMTPEERKYV

-467 VVSANRQLTV
+467 VVSADRQLTV

-517 NNPIQKLV
+517 NNPVQKLV

>member
-44 EPLYDDKGNKLLTYT
+44 ESLYDAQGNELVTGTGVFSALE
-59 SIFGAFDNGDEEGN
+59 SEDGDNE
-73 KELYSSIAHVI
+73 ELYRSIAHVLL
-84 MPFLIDGLLYDQWDG
+84 PFLIDGLIYDQWDG

-106 EIAELFGNTLL
+106 EISELFGNALL
-117 DKNGDPIDNSGLSES
+117 DKNGEPLDNSGISES
-132 RKKQMEANMNTNKYG
+132 RKKQLERDMNTDKYG
-147 SKKYYAISDYHFFY
+147 SKGYYAVEDYRFYY

-168 AVADDFNAY
+168 DIADDFNDY
-177 IKAVKKA
+177 INAIRIK
-184 TGAEK
+184 TGHDK
-189 VGIIASC
+189 VGIVASC

-202 MAYIAEYGTADINGL
+202 MAYLAEYGSDAVSGIGL
-217 GFDGSVCNGSEIISE
+217 DGSVCNGSEILSE

-238 TVEGDAI
+238 TVDGDSL

-280 TTSLKA
+280 TTSVKM
-286 TIYDKLVRGVTSAL
+286 TIYDKVAKGVTSAL
-300 ALSTFCTWPGY
+300 ALSTLCTWPGY
-311 WATVSAE
+311 WSTVSAE
-318 DYKDAMLYVFGE
+318 DYDDAMLYVFGE
-330 PGSEK
+330 NGSEK
-335 RVEYAGLIE
+335 RAEYAGLIE
-344 KIENFNIVRGH
+344 KIENYNVVRGK
-355 TYDLLKGAK
+355 TDDLLVAAK
-364 AKGVNIGIMSKY
+364 NKGVNIGIVSKY

-381 PICKSGDKVADELVT
+381 PICESGPELADELVT

-415 IHLAQMTPEERKYV
+415 IYLAQMTPEERKYV

-467 VVSANRQLTV
+467 VVSADRQLTV

>member
-1 MKKAL
+1 MKKIL
-6 SVLLAIIMTF
+6 SILLAAVLML
-16 SLAMP
+16 SLATP
-21 AFAAVNIN
+21 AFAAVNVN

-44 EPLYDDKGNKLLTYT
+44 ESLYDDQGNELVTGTGVFSALETED
-59 SIFGAFDNGDEEGN
+59 GDNE
-73 KELYSSIAHVI
+73 ELYRSIAHVLL
-84 MPFLIDGLLYDQWDG
+84 PFLIDGLIYDQWDG

-106 EIAELFGNTLL
+106 EISELFGNALL
-117 DKNGDPIDNSGLSES
+117 DKNGEPLDNSGISES
-132 RKKQMEANMNTNKYG
+132 RKKQLERDMNTDKYG
-147 SKKYYAISDYHFFY
+147 SKGYYAVEDYRFYY

-168 AVADDFNAY
+168 DIADDFNAY
-177 IKAVKKA
+177 INAIRTK
-184 TGAEK
+184 TGHDK
-189 VGIIASC
+189 VGIVASC

-202 MAYIAEYGTADINGL
+202 MAYLAEYGSDAVSGIGL
-217 GFDGSVCNGSEIISE
+217 DGSVCNGSEILSQ

-238 TVEGDAI
+238 TVDGDSL

-251 CNYLGVFDMDEF
+251 SNYLGVFDMDEF

-280 TTSLKA
+280 TTSVKM
-286 TIYDKLVRGVTSAL
+286 TIYDKVAKGVTSAL
-300 ALSTFCTWPGY
+300 ALSTLCTWPGY
-311 WATVSAE
+311 WSTVSAE
-318 DYKDAMLYVFGE
+318 DYDDAMLYVFGE
-330 PGSEK
+330 KGSEK
-335 RVEYAGLIE
+335 RVEYAGLIK
-344 KIENFNIVRGH
+344 KIENYNVVRGK
-355 TYDLLKGAK
+355 TDNLLTAAK
-364 AKGVNIGIMSKY
+364 ANGVNIGIVSKY

-381 PICKSGDKVADELVT
+381 PICKSGPELADELVT

-415 IHLAQMTPEERKYV
+415 IYLAQMTPEERKYV

-467 VVSANRQLTV
+467 VVSADRQLTV

-538 FTKVELPEMPQLPTL
+538 FTKVELPEIPAPTL
-553 PQPTTAAAQQ
+553 PQPTTAAAQ

>member
-1 MKKAL
+1 MKKFSAI
-6 SVLLAIIMTF
+6 LLTAILMF
-16 SLAMP
+16 SLATP
-21 AFAAVNIN
+21 AFAAVNVN

-44 EPLYDDKGNKLLTYT
+44 ETLYDDKGNALETGTGVFSALE
-59 SIFGAFDNGDEEGN
+59 SEDGDNE
-73 KELYSSIAHVI
+73 ELYRSIAHVLL
-84 MPFLIDGLLYDQWDG
+84 PFLIDGLIYDQWDG

-106 EIAELFGNTLL
+106 EISELFGNALL
-117 DKNGDPIDNSGLSES
+117 DKNGDPLDNSGLSAS
-132 RKKQMEANMNTNKYG
+132 RKQQLKNDMNTDKYG
-147 SKKYYAISDYHFFY
+147 SKKYYGVEDYRFYY

-168 AVADDFNAY
+168 AIADDFNDY
-177 IKAVKKA
+177 INAIRIK
-184 TGAEK
+184 TGHDK
-189 VGIIASC
+189 VGIVASC

-202 MAYIAEYGTADINGL
+202 MAYLAEYGSDAVSGIGL
-217 GFDGSVCNGSEIISE
+217 DGSVCNGSEILSQ

-238 TVEGDAI
+238 TVDGDSL

-251 CNYLGVFDMDEF
+251 SNYLGVFDVDEF

-280 TTSLKA
+280 TTSVKK
-286 TIYDKLVRGVTSAL
+286 TIYDKVVKGVTSAL
-300 ALSTFCTWPGY
+300 ALSTLCTWPGY
-311 WATVSAE
+311 WSTVSAE
-318 DYKDAMLYVFGE
+318 DYDDAMLYVFGE
-330 PGSEK
+330 KGSAK

-344 KIENFNIVRGH
+344 KIENYNVVRGK
-355 TYDLLKGAK
+355 TDDLLIAAK
-364 AKGVNIGIMSKY
+364 AKGVNIGIVSKY

-381 PICKSGDKVADELVT
+381 PICESGSELADELVT

-405 TSKIYDTLPD
+405 TSKIYDTLSD
-415 IHLAQMTPEERKYV
+415 IYLAQMTPEKRKYV

-467 VVSANRQLTV
+467 VASANRQLTV

-508 SESSSAKPT
+508 SESSSTKPT
-517 NNPIQKLV
+517 NNPIEKLV
-525 AFLKALFNWFKLL
+525 NFLKSLFKWFKLL
-538 FTKVELPEMPQLPTL
+538 FGKIELPTL
-553 PQPTTAAAQQ
+553 PKPTLPQTTTAAAQ